1 MSQPPPTGVLEARLV
16 ITTADFER
24 AIGFYRDTLGLTLLQ
39 RFDTDRGAGVIL
51 DCGRA
56 TLEILDEDH
65 AAFVD
70 EVEVGTRV
78 AGTLRLALEVADA
91 AATTEALSGAGA
103 EILAAPTL
111 TPWGS
116 TNSRLRDAD
125 GVQLTIFSEDADES
139 AWGDGA

>member
-24 AIGFYRDTLGLTLLQ
+24 AVGFYRDTLGLAVLE
-39 RFDTDRGAGVIL
+39 RFDTERGAGVIL

-56 TLEILDEDH
+56 TLEILDFEH

-70 EVEVGTRV
+70 EVEVGSRV
-78 AGTLRLALEVADA
+78 AGTLRLALQVADA
-91 AATTEALSGAGA
+91 AVTTEALSGAGA
-103 EILAAPTL
+103 EILAAPAL

-125 GVQLTIFSEDADES
+125 GVQLTIFS
-139 AWGDGA
+139 DGANERTGAGGA